1 MWEWM
6 SENSSL
12 VQAAVGAVTAMVWV
26 IYLHIIV
33 LGFQRQRRT
42 EILIHLGGARD
53 LNARILVSN
62 LGFEPIYILEIML
75 TVWTDEGER
84 MTSVADRTEIAR
96 DNLETPGQATLQ
108 GPLKSG
114 DVVDIGSFENLLE
127 RARAGSFDR
136 LEPGDIR
143 RFEITVAAIT
153 AANAGIAAATRRFS
167 LSQDGKNLC
176 LACEG
181 LYARQIRGRWQR
193 RRIERQLK
201 RVR

>member
-1 MWEWM
+1 MLEWM

-12 VQAAVGAVTAMVWV
+12 VQAAVGAVTALVWV

-33 LGFQRQRRT
+33 LGFRRQQRT

-75 TVWTDEGER
+75 TVWTAKGEQ
-84 MTSVADRTEIAR
+84 MSSVADRTEIAR

-114 DVVDIGSFENLLE
+114 DVVDIGSFENLLD
-127 RARAGSFDR
+127 RARASRFDE
-136 LEPGDIR
+136 LDPPDIR

-167 LSQDGKNLC
+167 IRQNDERIC
-176 LACEG
+176 LDAEG
-181 LYARQIRGRWQR
+181 LYARQIRGRWQSR
-193 RRIERQLK
+193 QIERQLK
-201 RVR
+201 KVR